1 MSQQSFADRLK
12 FLLASGGQKHNKAVS
27 QAELAKKIGVTRQA
41 ISSYV
46 NGVTSPPLDKFEA
59 IADYFGVSYSYLLG
73 KSDAQNDQN
82 SDIVERLGLS
92 EQAINALTFFRE
104 PHGLTQAEHKALQD
118 TINQIISSCFFGR
131 FCAAAAKFI
140 VKAQDESN
148 GVPLLF
154 EQEKNTLQVFFAK
167 NGIQILNDFEYLTF
181 LYNQA
186 QTAWQKVFDSY
197 IGTIYDQS
205 NSFAFDARPIDEKGI
220 VAVVKKI
227 NEIVESYSG
236 EPDGDD

>member
-12 FLLASGGQKHNKAVS
+12 FLLASGGQKQNKAVS

-82 SDIVERLGLS
+82 SDIVERLGLT
-92 EQAINALTFFRE
+92 E
-104 PHGLTQAEHKALQD
+104 D
-118 TINQIISSCFFGR
+118 TINVFEFLHEAHGLSPEEKEALHHTINMIISSFEFGD
-131 FCAAAAKFI
+131 FSVASALFI
-140 VKAQDESN
+140 SKARDRDN
-148 GVPLLF
+148 GIPLIF
-154 EQEKNTLQVFFAK
+154 EQEKETIQNFLAN
-167 NGIQILNDFEYLTF
+167 NGIQTLDDAEYLAF
-181 LYNQA
+181 LFNRA
-186 QTAWQKVFDSY
+186 KIAWQRVFEKTVSP
-197 IGTIYDQS
+197 IYE
-205 NSFAFDARPIDEKGI
+205 DACKAIIKPRPIDENGI
-220 VAVVKKI
+220 TQLVKKI
-227 NEIVESYSG
+227 REIESNSG